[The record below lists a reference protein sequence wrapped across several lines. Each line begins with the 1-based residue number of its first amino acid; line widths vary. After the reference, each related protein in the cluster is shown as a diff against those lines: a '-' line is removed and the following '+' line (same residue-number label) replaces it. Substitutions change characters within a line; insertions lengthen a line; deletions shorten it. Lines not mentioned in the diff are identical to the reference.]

1 MQDTGV
7 HNVVDILIQN
17 APKKI
22 RKACNANKGQTQHA
36 NHNLKQL
43 GGEDFPECTRTDVPG
58 HILKSQGVIHE

>member
-1 MQDTGV
+1 MQDAGV

-43 GGEDFPECTRTDVPG
+43 GGEDFLSVEIRTRAYLEVSRC
-58 HILKSQGVIHE
+58 HS

>member
-1 MQDTGV
+1 MQDAGV

-43 GGEDFPECTRTDVPG
+43 GGEDFLSVEIRTRVYLEVSRC
-58 HILKSQGVIHE
+58 HS